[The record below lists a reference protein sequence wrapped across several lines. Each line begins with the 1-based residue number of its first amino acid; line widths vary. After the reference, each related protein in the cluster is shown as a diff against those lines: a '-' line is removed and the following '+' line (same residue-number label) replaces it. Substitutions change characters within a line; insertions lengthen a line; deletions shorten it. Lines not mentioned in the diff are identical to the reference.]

1 MLYYQWLF
9 NGIKYVGFLQ
19 VALSRR
25 SAKTSPPP
33 PIVSVEI
40 SQYGIRMLDKSKLG
54 VRHYIVSLMSVKR
67 EFRLIFLVN
76 FYVRVSQYRKCLV
89 FWTICIF
96 FFSMK
101 QTTIL
106 LISLLWRIF
115 RSVAFIPV
123 MRGKFMANKIKTRK
137 LKKMQ
142 YVEHFFVVVGI
153 SDSLLNTPSRI
164 GLHVMYF

>member
-54 VRHYIVSLMSVKR
+54 VRQYIVGLMSVKR
-67 EFRLIFLVN
+67 EFRLIFLEN
-76 FYVRVSQYRKCLV
+76 FYVRVSQYRKYFSLLEHLY
-89 FWTICIF
+89 F

-101 QTTIL
+101 QTIIL
-106 LISLLWRIF
+106 LIFLL
-115 RSVAFIPV
+115 
-123 MRGKFMANKIKTRK
+123 
-137 LKKMQ
+137 
-142 YVEHFFVVVGI
+142 
-153 SDSLLNTPSRI
+153 
-164 GLHVMYF
+164 

>member
-67 EFRLIFLVN
+67 EFRLIFLEN
-76 FYVRVSQYRKCLV
+76 FYVRVSQYRKYLV

-96 FFSMK
+96 S
-101 QTTIL
+101 
-106 LISLLWRIF
+106 S
-115 RSVAFIPV
+115 A
-123 MRGKFMANKIKTRK
+123 
-137 LKKMQ
+137 
-142 YVEHFFVVVGI
+142 
-153 SDSLLNTPSRI
+153 
-164 GLHVMYF
+164 